1 MQARRSHWRCCPLI
15 RSSSRPASPS
25 LGPSGHFPSD
35 DAPTSAVAVQTYIA
49 QLKATIE
56 DLEAARPADDDDGDA
71 HAHFHGHERCTADH
85 GHADHDH
92 AEEKHEESHEHAVS
106 RWLK

>member
-1 MQARRSHWRCCPLI
+1 M
-15 RSSSRPASPS
+15 
-25 LGPSGHFPSD
+25 
-35 DAPTSAVAVQTYIA
+35 AVQTYIA